1 MAEGEF
7 GEYVVDAE
15 VVVGEQDDA
24 VKPEVGDFVHD
35 VLGFAIFACH
45 QHFACFFYD
54 FFEDFV
60 LPLVQQ
66 LGGVGF
72 VWAGVFALVDGCLQL
87 GENGLG
93 HGRESFGDGVAGN
106 RQPEN
111 RVGARQNLVCG
122 FSGCL

>member
-1 MAEGEF
+1 MAAGEF

-24 VKPEVGDFVHD
+24 VKPEVGDFVND
-35 VLGFAIFACH
+35 VLGFAVFACH

-66 LGGVGF
+66 LGGIGCF
-72 VWAGVFALVDGCLQL
+72 RAGGFALVDGGLQL
-87 GENGLG
+87 G
-93 HGRESFGDGVAGN
+93 
-106 RQPEN
+106 
-111 RVGARQNLVCG
+111 
-122 FSGCL
+122 